1 MRGQAEVDRRNPP
14 TNDRVTEE
22 LEMSG
27 FEPVSENDY
36 SPVSNVDELFV
47 RVDGDTR
54 PFVKVSVLGREIIG
68 LLDSGA
74 HRSVLGAGCR
84 KLIKLLRLKMFP
96 SDTHVQTASGS
107 TVDVEGFVY
116 LPVTFNNENR
126 IIKTLVAPKLKRR
139 LILGFDDFWRAFQI
153 QPVVL
158 SRESRKKEK
167 EFEESLRVEELEWK
181 EGGVKEETLSE
192 TQKAQLEKVKLKFK
206 IAIEGQVLDVTP
218 LATHRIELKDEFKN
232 SPPIRINPY
241 PTSPEMQK
249 RINKELDNMLQQQVI
264 EHSKSEWSQS
274 TVPVIKPTGEV
285 RLCLDARR
293 LNDRTKRDAYPLP
306 HQDRILSRLG
316 ASKYLTTIDLTK
328 AFLQIPLHPDSRK
341 YTAFSVLGRG
351 LFQFT
356 RLPFGLVNSPLH

>member
-1 MRGQAEVDRRNPP
+1 MSKKRGVFSLRGQAEVDRRNPP

-84 KLIKLLRLKMFP
+84 KLIKLLKLKMFP

-139 LILGFDDFWRAFQI
+139 LILGFGDFWRASSTRC
-153 QPVVL
+153 VK
-158 SRESRKKEK
+158 SRVSKKGK
-167 EFEESLRVEELEWK
+167 
-181 EGGVKEETLSE
+181 GV
-192 TQKAQLEKVKLKFK
+192 
-206 IAIEGQVLDVTP
+206 
-218 LATHRIELKDEFKN
+218 
-232 SPPIRINPY
+232 
-241 PTSPEMQK
+241 
-249 RINKELDNMLQQQVI
+249 
-264 EHSKSEWSQS
+264 
-274 TVPVIKPTGEV
+274 
-285 RLCLDARR
+285 
-293 LNDRTKRDAYPLP
+293 
-306 HQDRILSRLG
+306 
-316 ASKYLTTIDLTK
+316 
-328 AFLQIPLHPDSRK
+328 
-341 YTAFSVLGRG
+341 
-351 LFQFT
+351 
-356 RLPFGLVNSPLH
+356 